1 MSIVSNMKEVTLQK
15 KAKTTT
21 PLGSVKETWTD
32 DKKILVCI
40 FKNSDSISIQSVKY
54 NNSTHTGLTSCKE
67 LKEGLNRIVD
77 DNNIYEITGANST
90 GRLNN
95 LMLKVVDTD
104 V

>member
-40 FKNSDSISIQSVKY
+40 FKSINKL
-54 NNSTHTGLTSCKE
+54 GCE
-67 LKEGLNRIVD
+67 
-77 DNNIYEITGANST
+77 
-90 GRLNN
+90 
-95 LMLKVVDTD
+95 
-104 V
+104 